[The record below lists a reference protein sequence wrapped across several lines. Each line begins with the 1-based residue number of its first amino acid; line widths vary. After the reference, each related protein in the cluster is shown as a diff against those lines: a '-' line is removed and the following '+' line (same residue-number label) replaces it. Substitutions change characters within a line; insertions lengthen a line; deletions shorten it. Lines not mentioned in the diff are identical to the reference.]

1 MLAFAGSGLSAAQTQ
16 APPLSAPIW
25 LVETWLPDGV
35 AQITASQSGDTAA
48 APASITKL
56 LTAYTV
62 LHAVRA
68 GDLRLDDTLTVSARA
83 TQQDGTRVGYRV
95 GETVRVSDALQ
106 GLLAISGNDAAW
118 ALAERVSAGTQA
130 VSTGVVAK
138 DIAGADI
145 SPFLSAMRVLSA
157 SLGLKQSQW
166 HNPHG
171 LTEPEPAPSNQS
183 SAADLLRIA
192 RALWFEFPA
201 ARPWLGVKSYTWNG
215 QTQANRNGLLY
226 RSPMFGS
233 PIYSSPMY
241 GSPLT
246 AGIQVDGL
254 KTGHTEAA
262 GYNLAASSV
271 QTWQLGADTFDWRVS
286 TVVLGAASSAQR
298 TADSAALMLW
308 ARENATPYRLYRKGD
323 ALGSVKVAGA
333 TQPVAV
339 FAREAIWAVL
349 PKGVT
354 PQSSLLNLRYELVA
368 LASTAPLPA
377 GQVLGQVRVL
387 SGGQLLATGVAVNT
401 APIERAGLLT
411 RWWLGLKSAFK
422 L

>member
-1 MLAFAGSGLSAAQTQ
+1 MLAFAGSGLAAAQTL

-25 LVETWLPDGV
+25 LVETWLPDGA

-95 GETVRVSDALQ
+95 GETVLVSDALQ

-118 ALAERVSAGTQA
+118 ALAEHVAARAPPAKTDLIITKNVETGT
-130 VSTGVVAK
+130 VSTG
-138 DIAGADI
+138 IT
-145 SPFLSAMRVLSA
+145 PFLSAMRARSA
-157 SLGLKQSQW
+157 ALGLKQSQW

-171 LTEPEPAPSNQS
+171 LTEPDPAPSNQS

-226 RSPMFGS
+226 RSPM
-233 PIYSSPMY
+233 Y

-271 QTWQLGADTFDWRVS
+271 QTWRLGADTFDWRVS

-323 ALGSVKVAGA
+323 ALGSIKVAGA
-333 TQPVAV
+333 AQPVAV

-349 PKGVT
+349 PKGIT

-377 GQVLGQVRVL
+377 GQVLGQVRVF
-387 SGGQLLATGVAVNT
+387 SGGQLLARGVAVNT

-411 RWWLGLKSAFK
+411 RWWLGLKSVFK